1 MKVVKYIEVI
11 LVLLSAQLGGILKHD
26 SNVWETTYQKIIFS
40 LFLILFVLLTSLEL
54 KWFLNNNLQFKARL
68 NNWLHITAFMVSH
81 FFILF
86 FLAFSEVRT
95 TMPIWLLSISL
106 IIGFRIIIWLLAI
119 KK

>member
-1 MKVVKYIEVI
+1 
-11 LVLLSAQLGGILKHD
+11 
-26 SNVWETTYQKIIFS
+26 
-40 LFLILFVLLTSLEL
+40 
-54 KWFLNNNLQFKARL
+54 L
-68 NNWLHITAFMVSH
+68 NNWLHITTFMVSH

-106 IIGFRIIIWLLAI
+106 IIGFRIIIWFLAI